1 MNGEDEERK
10 NKNELNTINSFI
22 IELLN
27 LIVDEKEMETEEE
40 KYFCD
45 KLNSDTGIYYIMC
58 KLYIKFNL
66 IKIRHLFNSCTSDCL
81 TKSFGSSAI
90 IHDIKTN
97 KITITDCLFNEKKI
111 NLQHLKLYRKFLK
124 ELKKDENKLL
134 YYKLI
139 LNTL

>member
-45 KLNSDTGIYYIMC
+45 KLNSDMTVYYIMC

-66 IKIRHLFNSCTSDCL
+66 IKIRHLFVNIGYLKNCL
-81 TKSFGSSAI
+81 TKPFESGTIAHNI
-90 IHDIKTN
+90 ETN
-97 KITITDCLFNEKKI
+97 KITIIDCWFNEKKI

-124 ELKKDENKLL
+124 ELKKR
-134 YYKLI
+134 
-139 LNTL
+139 